1 MVHISEKFF
10 QEVEL
15 MCLINRS
22 YKNMEWQIS
31 LKELPSIRYDDWG
44 DEVQDTY
51 DRNKNIINFELEM
64 KNYDKENMHIAR
76 YEITSENGIYY
87 DDNGFLKAP
96 YILRFELNDNIF
108 SSLYNTIE
116 YKQFNNYLERFYPE
130 LKIDDETYYEEYLSE
145 DQCNELYFISY
156 FHTFKKIAE
165 RMVDSIKLLY
175 KTEDKIIKVYADT
188 ELLIKS
194 DEEIENIEEI
204 EKIVTNKNIE
214 EIILNAEYFYIPYVS
229 VLNKAINNND
239 ISILKKEK
247 WWRNM
252 SKYVDIKNH
261 HYR

>member
-1 MVHISEKFF
+1 
-10 QEVEL
+10 
-15 MCLINRS
+15 
-22 YKNMEWQIS
+22 
-31 LKELPSIRYDDWG
+31 
-44 DEVQDTY
+44 
-51 DRNKNIINFELEM
+51 
-64 KNYDKENMHIAR
+64 
-76 YEITSENGIYY
+76 
-87 DDNGFLKAP
+87 
-96 YILRFELNDNIF
+96 
-108 SSLYNTIE
+108 
-116 YKQFNNYLERFYPE
+116 
-130 LKIDDETYYEEYLSE
+130 
-145 DQCNELYFISY
+145 
-156 FHTFKKIAE
+156 
-165 RMVDSIKLLY
+165 MVDSIKLLY